1 MRPGVREVPW
11 GDRGGADLLPIAGR
25 PLERARKGG
34 MEWVHDPIEADG
46 ARADHVSASRV
57 PALRTRR
64 TMSTTQ
70 LIIVAVLSL
79 AVVALL
85 MVRQRQTD

>member
-1 MRPGVREVPW
+1 MGFEPTPRGLKGRRSRPTELRGRLELRPGPEPKW
-11 GDRGGADLLPIAGR
+11 GYDP
-25 PLERARKGG
+25 
-34 MEWVHDPIEADG
+34 MESEASG
-46 ARADHVSASRV
+46 ADHVGASRV

>member
-11 GDRGGADLLPIAGR
+11 RDRGGADRLSTAGYL
-25 PLERARKGG
+25 LERARKSGV
-34 MEWVHDPIEADG
+34 EWVHDPMEADG

-57 PALRTRR
+57 QALITRR
-64 TMSTTQ
+64 NMSTTQ

-85 MVRQRQTD
+85 MARQRQTD